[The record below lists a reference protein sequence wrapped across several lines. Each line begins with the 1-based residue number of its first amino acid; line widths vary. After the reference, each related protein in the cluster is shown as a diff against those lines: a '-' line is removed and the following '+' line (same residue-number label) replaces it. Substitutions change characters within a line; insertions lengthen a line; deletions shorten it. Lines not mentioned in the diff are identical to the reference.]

1 MYCSIVAVPGQV
13 MFDWEDRGRKV
24 IYLTYAEHMPVTIN
38 EL

>member
-1 MYCSIVAVPGQV
+1 MYCLIVAVPV
-13 MFDWEDRGRKV
+13 RVSFHWEDRGQKP